1 MIANNGI
8 ITQSCLLHKEKYM
21 TRMLDPNRFGRFSI
35 GFDRLW
41 DDLGMLTA
49 RDDNTYPPY
58 NIQKFDNDK
67 FRITLAVAGFSQQ
80 ELVITSQQNSL
91 SVSGKREE
99 TTETTGEW
107 LHRGIAS
114 RNFQLNWK
122 LANYVE
128 VEKASIENGLLHIDL
143 VRQVPKEMLP
153 RQIDIQ

>member
-1 MIANNGI
+1 
-8 ITQSCLLHKEKYM
+8 M